1 MASQVKCRRCGA
13 TFSSNRTRCPNC
25 GTRRV
30 VQSARVPAGTPGTI
44 KGTAASQKVRANAK
58 WQMAFGLVLVASV
71 LLSVIV
77 MVSTNLNGLDT
88 GKVRPTPTPYSEL
101 QNQEGDPLEG
111 LGMPMIES
119 APTPEPTPAP
129 QVEAIRIMLY
139 TRDITD
145 EKAWP
150 TVSLSKDKS
159 EDGTPY
165 QMNITATIIP
175 MDIENPTV
183 TWEVSDPEVLH
194 IEPLGDNPNGI
205 LAYQVG
211 TKAGGVELT
220 ATCNGF
226 SQSCRIYC
234 RE

>member
-13 TFSSNRTRCPNC
+13 TFPASRSRCPNC

-30 VQSARVPAGTPGTI
+30 VQSSRVPSGTPGTI
-44 KGTAASQKVRANAK
+44 RGTAASERAKVNTK
-58 WQMAFGLVLVASV
+58 WQMAFGLILVASV
-71 LLSVIV
+71 ILSVIV
-77 MVSTNLNGLDT
+77 MVSTDLNGLDT
-88 GKVRPTPTPYSEL
+88 GSVRPTPTPYAQL
-101 QNQEGDPLEG
+101 QEQQGEDIT
-111 LGMPMIES
+111 GMPVVES
-119 APTPEPTPAP
+119 APTPEPTPPP

-150 TVSLSKDKS
+150 MVSLSQDVA

-165 QMNITATIIP
+165 QMQITATIIP

-183 TWEVSDPEVLH
+183 TWTVSDPDVLH

-205 LAYQVG
+205 LAYQTG
-211 TKAGGVELT
+211 AKAGGVELT